1 MPAAGIRDVA
11 KLAGVSVATVSNVF
25 NRPKIVAPETLR
37 RVREAVDALGYVR
50 NESARQLRM
59 GQSRTIG
66 LIVPDIA
73 NPFFTDIAR
82 GVEDTTSAAGSLV
95 IVCNSDNDPEKE
107 RRYITLLAEQQ
118 VQGALTV
125 PVRGAR
131 SAAPLLRERNVPVVI
146 LDKTDRTGKLCSVA
160 VNDVAGGRLAMSH
173 LLYNGHRRVGFV
185 GAGVDV
191 HQVVD
196 RRDGALQAVTEAGL
210 DPSQL
215 VAFPTETLT
224 VEGGTRAARNLL
236 ALPAR
241 RRPTA
246 LTCVNDLLALGLM
259 HELLRS
265 GLRVP
270 DDVAIVGYDD
280 IGFAEAAAVPL
291 TSIRQPRHL
300 LGQRAAQLLLD
311 EATNDEHRHESVIF
325 EPELIVRASSDYRR
339 RGAARPIASAT
350 G

>member
-1 MPAAGIRDVA
+1 MQAAGIRDVA

-25 NRPKIVAPETLR
+25 NRPQIVAPDTLQ
-37 RVREAVDALGYVR
+37 RVREAVESLGYVR

-73 NPFFTDIAR
+73 NPFFTDMAR

-125 PVRGAR
+125 PVRGAQ
-131 SAAPLLRERNVPVVI
+131 SAAPLLRDRNVPVVI
-146 LDKTDRTGKLCSVA
+146 LDKTDRSGKLCSVA

-173 LLYNGHRRVGFV
+173 LLTNGHRRVGFV
-185 GAGVDV
+185 GTGHDV
-191 HQVVD
+191 HQAVD
-196 RRDGALQAVTEAGL
+196 REQGARQAVTESGL
-210 DPSQL
+210 DPAQL
-215 VAFPTETLT
+215 VTFPTVGLT
-224 VEGGTRAARNLL
+224 VEGGTRAAHDFLD
-236 ALPAR
+236 LPGR

-246 LTCVNDLLALGLM
+246 LTCVNDLIAIGLL
-259 HELLRS
+259 HELLRR
-265 GLRVP
+265 GVRIP

-280 IGFAEAAAVPL
+280 IDFAEAAAVPL

-300 LGQRAAQLLLD
+300 LGQRAAELLLE
-311 EATNDEHRHESVIF
+311 EASGQDHKHQTVVF
-325 EPELIVRASSDYRR
+325 EPELIIRGSSDFKRR
-339 RGAARPIASAT
+339 SRSRA
-350 G
+350 